1 MNGMV
6 TLDEIK
12 QPVKKDIEQFESY
25 FRQNID
31 SAIPLLNTIVRYTVR
46 HKGKQIRPLLV
57 FLTARAFGEVN
68 RSTYNA
74 AAFIE
79 LLHTATLIHDDVVDE
94 SYERRNHFSINAI
107 WKTKIAV
114 LVGDYFLSRGL
125 LLSVKEKEYD
135 MLETISNAV
144 KEMSEGE
151 LLQLQTSRKLI
162 IDIDNYFNIISK
174 KTASLIKASTLT
186 GAQSVT
192 QDRGILQQMHDFG
205 ETIGIAFQIKDD
217 IFDYQKKGLIGK
229 PIGNDIREKKFTLPL
244 ILALRKVSVAKKNH
258 IVRLL
263 NFDRK
268 TQETIEEI
276 ANFVIDHG
284 GIVEAQQYLDDYRRK
299 ALSILSQFEENQA
312 NIALKR
318 LVDYIIY
325 RNK

>member
-1 MNGMV
+1 MD

-12 QPVKKDIEQFESY
+12 LPVKDDIGQFETY
-25 FRQNID
+25 FQHNLD
-31 SAIPLLNTIVRYTVR
+31 STVPLLNTIIRYTVR

-57 FLTARAFGEVN
+57 FLTAKMFGEVN

-94 SYERRNHFSINAI
+94 SYERRGHFSINAI

-125 LLSVKEKEYD
+125 LLSVKEKEYE
-135 MLETISNAV
+135 MLETISRAV

-151 LLQLQTSRKLI
+151 LLQIQTSRKLI
-162 IDIDNYFNIISK
+162 IDIDNYFEIIRK
-174 KTASLIKASTLT
+174 KTASLIKASTVA

-192 QDRGILQQMHDFG
+192 RDERILRDMHEFG

-229 PIGNDIREKKFTLPL
+229 PIGNDIQEKKFTLPL
-244 ILALRKVSVAKKNH
+244 ILALRKVSTSKRNH
-258 IVRLL
+258 IIRLL

-268 TQETIEEI
+268 SQETIDEI
-276 ANFVIDHG
+276 TNFVIDHG
-284 GIVEAQQYLDDYRRK
+284 GVEDAQQYLNEYRSK
-299 ALSILSQFEENQA
+299 ALGILSKYEENQG
-312 NIALKR
+312 NIALKK

>member
-1 MNGMV
+1 MDI
-6 TLDEIK
+6 LDEIK
-12 QPVKKDIEQFESY
+12 LPVKDDIEQFEAY
-25 FRQNID
+25 FQRNLD
-31 SAIPLLNTIVRYTVR
+31 STIPLLNTIIRYTVR

-57 FLTARAFGEVN
+57 FLTAKMFGEVN

-135 MLETISNAV
+135 MLETISQAV

-151 LLQLQTSRKLI
+151 LLQIQTSRKLI
-162 IDIDNYFNIISK
+162 IDIENYFKIISK
-174 KTASLIKASTLT
+174 KTASLIKASTVV

-192 QDRGILQQMHDFG
+192 RDETILRAMHEFG

-229 PIGNDIREKKFTLPL
+229 PIGNDIQEKKFTLPL
-244 ILALRKVSVAKKNH
+244 ILALRKVSASKRNH
-258 IVRLL
+258 IIRLL

-268 TQETIEEI
+268 NQETIEEI
-276 ANFVIDHG
+276 TDFVVGQG
-284 GIVEAQQYLDDYRRK
+284 GIEDAQQYLDKYRSK
-299 ALSILSQFEENQA
+299 ALDILSKYDGNQG
-312 NIALKR
+312 NIALKK

>member
-1 MNGMV
+1 MDI
-6 TLDEIK
+6 LDEIK
-12 QPVKKDIEQFESY
+12 LPVKEDIEQFEAY
-25 FRQNID
+25 FQRNLD
-31 SAIPLLNTIVRYTVR
+31 STIPLLYTIIRYTVR

-57 FLTARAFGEVN
+57 FLTAKMFGEVN

-135 MLETISNAV
+135 MLETISQAV

-151 LLQLQTSRKLI
+151 LLQIQTSRKLI
-162 IDIDNYFNIISK
+162 IDIENYFKIISK
-174 KTASLIKASTLT
+174 KTASLIKASTVV

-192 QDRGILQQMHDFG
+192 RDETILRAMHEFG

-229 PIGNDIREKKFTLPL
+229 PIGNDIQEKKFTLPL
-244 ILALRKVSVAKKNH
+244 ILALRKVSASKRNH
-258 IVRLL
+258 IIRLL

-268 TQETIEEI
+268 NQETIEEI
-276 ANFVIDHG
+276 TDFVVGQG
-284 GIVEAQQYLDDYRRK
+284 GIEDAQQYLDKYRSK
-299 ALSILSQFEENQA
+299 ALNILSKFGGNQG
-312 NIALKR
+312 NIALKK